1 MPKIRVLIVDDHAIV
16 RDGLAALLALTDDI
30 EVVGEATNGLE
41 ALDLVGQVKP
51 DVVLMDISMPV
62 MDGMEATRLMTRDN
76 KHVKILVLTQHDDK
90 EFVFPVIESGAAGF
104 ISKSAAANELTQG
117 IRAVYQG
124 DSFLS
129 PPIARM
135 LLDSYKT
142 GAGRMKPKDPYEL
155 LTDREREVLKL
166 LAEGRSTHEIAEL
179 LVITPKTVEGHKTRL
194 MMKLGIHGRVDIVKY
209 ALRKGI
215 IDI

>member
-30 EVVGEATNGLE
+30 EVAGEATNGRE
-41 ALDLVGQVKP
+41 ALDLVGEIRP

-62 MDGMEATRLMTRDN
+62 MDGMEATRLITRDHRN
-76 KHVKILVLTQHDDK
+76 VKVLVLTQHDDK

-104 ISKSAAANELTQG
+104 ISKAAAATELTQG

-135 LLDSYKT
+135 LLDSYKLGVDRT
-142 GAGRMKPKDPYEL
+142 IPKDPYEL

-166 LAEGRSTHEIAEL
+166 LAEGLSTHEIADL

-194 MMKLGIHGRVDIVKY
+194 MTKLGIHGRVDIVKY

>member
-62 MDGMEATRLMTRDN
+62 MDGMEATRLMTRDH

>member
-1 MPKIRVLIVDDHAIV
+1 MSKIRVLIVDDHAIV
-16 RDGLAALLALTDDI
+16 RDGLSALLALTTDI
-30 EVVGEATNGLE
+30 EVVGEASTGFE
-41 ALDLVGQVKP
+41 ALNLVAECKP

-62 MDGMEATRLMTRDN
+62 MDGMEATRIITRDH
-76 KHVKILVLTQHDDK
+76 KDVKVLILTQHDDK

-104 ISKSAAANELTQG
+104 ISKVAASTELIQG
-117 IRAVYQG
+117 VRAVYQG

-129 PPIARM
+129 PPIAKM
-135 LLDSYKT
+135 LLESYKL
-142 GAGRMKPKDPYEL
+142 GVRRDGPKDPYEL
-155 LTDREREVLKL
+155 LTDREREILKL
-166 LAEGRSTHEIAEL
+166 LAEGLSTQEIADL

-194 MMKLGIHGRVDIVKY
+194 MSKLGIRGRVDIVKY